1 MTGDDP
7 HGGSDTVEALPTVAQ
22 VLEFPSLRQG
32 RPQVVAGAAGLDAP
46 VRWVHVSELP
56 TIAPMLR
63 GGELILTTGI
73 ALASDDASLARFI
86 DELAGVGAAGVVVGL
101 GPRFLDSVPQAMRS
115 SAERHRLPLVL
126 LLRTTPFVEI
136 TEDVH
141 SRILEKQIEELRASE
156 RIHGAFNELTVEGA
170 EPGDV
175 LRQVVRMSGRP
186 AVLEN
191 LAHQVLAFDTAG
203 RPAENVLEQWE
214 ARSRSVQTGAR
225 TAYDQP
231 TGWLVT
237 TVGARG
243 EDWGR
248 LVLVSVPGPS
258 PRLTMLVE
266 RAASTLAL
274 GRLVTR
280 DLETLALQTH
290 RTLLSGLLSPKQT
303 SAEVALE
310 ARAVGVPLD
319 GRQLVAVVLR
329 TRETLPSNAYDRQAA
344 LRAVAGV
351 ATGAVREAGLLALVG
366 PVEDAMIG
374 MLVSLG
380 PREDGHAAVERL
392 ATRIRRGDP
401 DGRYVMALGDP
412 VSSVSEVRR
421 VMLETIQV
429 ADAAIRMPERRPYY
443 RLPDLRL
450 RGLLQLM
457 RDDARLQT
465 FAEREL
471 RPLLLYDEKHG
482 TSLVALLRAYLESGR
497 NKTAAAEAAHVSRAW
512 MYERLTRISRI
523 LGADL
528 ESEEVCV
535 SLEVALMALDAIRG

>member
-1 MTGDDP
+1 MTGDEP
-7 HGGSDTVEALPTVAQ
+7 HWGSDAVEALPTVAQ
-22 VLEFPSLRQG
+22 VLEFPSLQQG

-86 DELAGVGAAGVVVGL
+86 GELAGVGAAGVVVGL

-126 LLRTTPFVEI
+126 LLRTTPFVGI
-136 TEDVH
+136 TENVH

-156 RIHGAFNELTVEGA
+156 RIHEAFNELTVEGA

-175 LRQVVRMSGRP
+175 LRQVARMSGRP

-203 RPAENVLEQWE
+203 QPAENVLEQWE

-225 TAYDQP
+225 TSYDQH

-248 LVLVSVPGPS
+248 LALVSVPGPS
-258 PRLTMLVE
+258 HRLTMLVE

-303 SAEVALE
+303 SAEIALE

-329 TRETLPSNAYDRQAA
+329 TRETLPSNAYDRQAV

-366 PVEDAMIG
+366 PVEDAVIG

-392 ATRIRRGDP
+392 AARIRRGYP
-401 DGRYVMALGDP
+401 DGRYVMAVGDP
-412 VSSVSEVRR
+412 VSSVAEVRR
-421 VMLETIQV
+421 VLLETIQV
-429 ADAAIRMPERRPYY
+429 ADAAIRMPERRSYY

-482 TSLVALLRAYLESGR
+482 TSLIALLRAYLESGR

-535 SLEVALMALDAIRG
+535 SLEVALMALDAIRS